1 MFAAAPKRAKL
12 SVHVVSE
19 KFKDEYASNPM
30 GIEAPEPE
38 VEPEPETEAEA
49 EAEAE
54 AETGA
59 AAAETTEIDEGYTP
73 IASTVIPEAGYAA
86 WKSGMAVHA
95 ATRLQD
101 DGLAARDYSAA
112 KMEGVPKYTSG

>member
-38 VEPEPETEAEA
+38 VEPEPETEA